1 MDSRSRYFPAGLADL
16 IRLRDRTCRTPWC
29 EAPIRHTDH
38 IRPAAHGGPTT
49 ATNGQGLCQAC
60 NHAKQAP
67 GWTQHVTTGPS
78 HEVVT
83 VTPTGA
89 TYRSGAP
96 PCPQPADLTPAAAAP
111 ATAPAA
117 AATAGTAT
125 ATAGPAAA
133 PAAAPATAGHPPGR
147 QVDLARSLVEIRLA
161 HYLQVA

>member
-29 EAPIRHTDH
+29 DAPIRHTDH

-67 GWTQHVTTGPS
+67 GWTQTVVNRQQHQ
-78 HEVVT
+78 VVT

-96 PCPQPADLTPAAAAP
+96 PCPQPATLAAP
-111 ATAPAA
+111 DADTG
-117 AATAGTAT
+117 AGV
-125 ATAGPAAA
+125 GVDV
-133 PAAAPATAGHPPGR
+133 PATDAGSTETVAAGNPPEC
-147 QVDLARSLVEIRLA
+147 VDRTWSLLEIHLAD
-161 HYLQVA
+161 YLHVA